1 MVRER
6 VRIRF
11 RKQGELRLIG
21 HRDLARSM
29 ERLFRRA
36 GLRLGMSQGF
46 HPKPRMS
53 FPAALAVGIEG
64 LDEVMELEL
73 AETYTAEELHERLVR
88 HSVPGLVFTSVQSLA
103 PGARKAQIRS
113 FCYQI
118 PIPPERRP
126 EVAERLSQLVAAAS
140 YPVQRAGKSTTVDLR
155 ASLEELSL
163 QDGLLQVRLGYQ
175 EGGAGPRDVLAALGL
190 ADLEQQGAYL
200 TRTQVEL
207 L

>member
-21 HRDLARSM
+21 HRDLVRSM

-36 GLRLGMSQGF
+36 GLPLGMSQGY

-53 FPAALAVGIEG
+53 FPTALAVGIEG

-73 AETYTAEELHERLVR
+73 AETCTAEELNQRLAR
-88 HSVPGLVFTSVQSLA
+88 HTLPGLVFSSVQELP
-103 PGARKAQIRS
+103 PGAKKAQIRS

-118 PIPPERRP
+118 PVPAPRR
-126 EVAERLSQLVAAAS
+126 AATADRLTQVTAAAS
-140 YPVQRAGKSTTVDLR
+140 YPVPRVGKSTTVDLR
-155 ASLEELSL
+155 SCLEELL
-163 QDGLLQVRLGYQ
+163 LDDGLLKIRLANR

-200 TRTQVEL
+200 TRTRVEL
-207 L
+207 E